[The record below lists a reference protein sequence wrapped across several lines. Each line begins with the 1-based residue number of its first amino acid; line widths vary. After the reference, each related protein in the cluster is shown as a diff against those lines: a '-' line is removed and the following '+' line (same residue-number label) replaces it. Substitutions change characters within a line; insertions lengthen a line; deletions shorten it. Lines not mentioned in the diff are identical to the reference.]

1 MGAAM
6 SAIGGGAGGS
16 AAGGAASGAATGAAG
31 ASAAGAA
38 AGGSTGA
45 GLLSALG
52 QGLMAGGTGD
62 PMASPAMQDMVAKRM
77 QADGTNK
84 DSSGAIMLQALQN
97 LQSLR

>member
-6 SAIGGGAGGS
+6 SALGGGAGGS

-31 ASAAGAA
+31 ASAGAA
-38 AGGSTGA
+38 AGGM

-62 PMASPAMQDMVAKRM
+62 PMSSPAMQDMVAKRM

-84 DSSGAIMLQALQN
+84 DSRGAIMLQALQN